1 MTLLEPMDT
10 RAGGTPQGRV
20 LLIDDDAGIRKT
32 YLRLLRSYG
41 YLAEAASDGK
51 EAIEKLGVHGF
62 DVILTDIAMPRMNGM
77 EFLRAIR
84 EQGLDVPVILMTG
97 VPDIENAAQ
106 AVEFGALRYLI
117 KPVNNNTLNEA
128 IQRAIQLRRPTK
140 REGETS
146 GSVDEVNRQIA
157 SRVDLETRFN
167 RALEGLW
174 MAFQPI
180 VACPKRKVFAY
191 EALLRTTELSLA
203 RPPDFLDAAERLER
217 LPDLGRSVRAAVAR
231 AAAAAP
237 ERALL
242 FVNLHPFDINDPQL
256 VAPDAP
262 LSAIASRTVLEITER
277 AAINNM
283 GELAARTS
291 ELRGMGFRVA
301 VDDLGAGYAGLSTF
315 SQLEPDFVKLDMSL
329 VRGIDY
335 SSSRRSVVRAMVKL
349 CEELG
354 IQVISEG
361 VETPAERDALLLEGC
376 ELLQGYLFAKP
387 NREFVTPEW

>member
-1 MTLLEPMDT
+1 MDIRLE
-10 RAGGTPQGRV
+10 GTTQGRV

-41 YLAEAASDGK
+41 YLAEVAADGK
-51 EAIEKLGVHGF
+51 EAIEKLGIHTF

-117 KPVNNNTLNEA
+117 KPVNNDTLNEA
-128 IQRAIQLRRPTK
+128 LQRAIKLRRPTK
-140 REGETS
+140 RENAAAGPADAL
-146 GSVDEVNRQIA
+146 DEVNKEITFRA
-157 SRVDLETRFN
+157 ELETRFN
-167 RALEGLW
+167 LALEELW

-180 VACPKRKVFAY
+180 VSWSRRKVFAY
-191 EALLRTTELSLA
+191 EALLRTAEPSLA
-203 RPPDFLDAAERLER
+203 RPPDFLEAAERLGR

-231 AAAAAP
+231 AVTTAP

-256 VAPDAP
+256 LAADAP
-262 LSAIASRTVLEITER
+262 LSTISSRTVLEITER

-283 GELAARTS
+283 SELASKTL

-335 SSSRRSVVRAMVKL
+335 SGSRRSVVRAMVKL
-349 CEELG
+349 CDELG

-387 NREFVTPEW
+387 NRGFPTPGW

>member
-1 MTLLEPMDT
+1 MDIQVE
-10 RAGGTPQGRV
+10 GTSPGRV

-41 YLAEAASDGK
+41 YFAEVAADGK
-51 EAIEKLGVHGF
+51 EAIEKLSIHTF

-106 AVEFGALRYLI
+106 AVEYGALRYLI
-117 KPVNNNTLNEA
+117 KPVNNNTLNDA
-128 IQRAIQLRRPTK
+128 IQRALQLRRPTK
-140 REGETS
+140 RGSETS
-146 GSVDEVNRQIA
+146 DSADEVNKQIA
-157 SRVDLETRFN
+157 SRVDLETRFD

-180 VACPKRKVFAY
+180 VAFSKRKVFAY
-191 EALLRTTELSLA
+191 EALLRTTEPSLA
-203 RPPDFLDAAERLER
+203 RPPDFIDAAERLER
-217 LPDLGRSVRAAVAR
+217 LQDIGRSVRSAVAR

-256 VAPDAP
+256 IVADAP

-283 GELAARTS
+283 SELAARTS
-291 ELRGMGFRVA
+291 ELRGMGYRVA

-376 ELLQGYLFAKP
+376 ELLQGFLFAKP
-387 NREFVTPEW
+387 NREFVIPAW